1 MSTASPNVPSS
12 ASAPD
17 IAAIVRQV
25 IEQLG
30 ASNVASARPAAAAS
44 PSATSSFAGANGVF
58 GSVDEAVRAATEA
71 FEQLERL
78 GVEGRKKAIAHV
90 RRIAIDDAEEL
101 GGMEFAETKIGRLDH
116 KIEKLK
122 VLGEKVPGVEFMQSE
137 VFSGDHGLAV
147 IEHAPFGVIGAITP
161 VTP

>member
-101 GGMEFAETKIGRLDH
+101 GAMEFAEPVAATVALAIGWALLTPLLVRLAQRFDGYLP
-116 KIEKLK
+116 E
-122 VLGEKVPGVEFMQSE
+122 
-137 VFSGDHGLAV
+137 
-147 IEHAPFGVIGAITP
+147 APPLDTVNSRP
-161 VTP
+161 

>member
-1 MSTASPNVPSS
+1 MST

-30 ASNVASARPAAAAS
+30 VAGTPAARPPVSSA
-44 PSATSSFAGANGVF
+44 PSAAGSFAGANGVF

-78 GVEGRKKAIAHV
+78 GVEGRKKAIAAGGGIRNNGCPLA
-90 RRIAIDDAEEL
+90 RR
-101 GGMEFAETKIGRLDH
+101 
-116 KIEKLK
+116 
-122 VLGEKVPGVEFMQSE
+122 
-137 VFSGDHGLAV
+137 
-147 IEHAPFGVIGAITP
+147 
-161 VTP
+161 